1 MLGHSSTYQQKRIYI
16 MNKEVN
22 AMLPNKTTTNKNGKV
37 IVTYA
42 VNPYR
47 QGSLWNKLRALKLM

>member
-1 MLGHSSTYQQKRIYI
+1 